1 MSPATAV
8 APTATKAPPQT
19 SRAFDL
25 AFTSAPAHVR
35 QARRNTRAF
44 LRLWNVNGELAENI
58 VLAVSELATNA
69 VEHGTGD
76 VRLRIQHPDGEL
88 RIEVTD
94 DNPAPA
100 TLRLADDED
109 LSGRGLFLIAVL
121 AREWGVSDDGKTTW
135 CVFRVPARRS

>member
-8 APTATKAPPQT
+8 APAATKAPPQT

-25 AFTSAPAHVR
+25 AFTPAPPLVR
-35 QARRNTRAF
+35 QARRITRAF

-58 VLAVSELATNA
+58 VLAVSELVTNA

-76 VRLRIQHPDGEL
+76 VGLRIQYPDGEL

-100 TLRLADDED
+100 ELRHADDEE

-121 AREWGVSDDGKTTW
+121 ARTWGVSDDGRTTW